1 MKKEDYTAII
11 ESILFVSQKPVTIG
25 KLREVLGLSADTI
38 LDLITELQ
46 KHYAARGINVELT
59 KKGYAF
65 VPNEKYKTYYRKF
78 VKVKKVTF
86 SRQALETIAILLK
99 SDSTKARIDRLRG
112 VNSTRILNELIKQ
125 GFVQKVIKNGVVHY
139 SVTGKLMGY
148 LPEEAKETLT
158 KKRLF

>member
-1 MKKEDYTAII
+1 MKKEDYISII

-25 KLREVLGLSADTI
+25 KLREVLDLSADTI

-46 KHYAARGINVELT
+46 NHYAERGINVELT
-59 KKGYAF
+59 KKGYVFA
-65 VPNEKYKTYYRKF
+65 PNEKYKSYYRKF
-78 VKVKKVTF
+78 VRIKKVTF

-99 SDSTKARIDRLRG
+99 SDSTKARIDKLRG
-112 VNSTRILNELIKQ
+112 VNSTRILNELIRN

-139 SVTGKLMGY
+139 AVTDKLMSY
-148 LPEEAKETLT
+148 LPKEAKETLA